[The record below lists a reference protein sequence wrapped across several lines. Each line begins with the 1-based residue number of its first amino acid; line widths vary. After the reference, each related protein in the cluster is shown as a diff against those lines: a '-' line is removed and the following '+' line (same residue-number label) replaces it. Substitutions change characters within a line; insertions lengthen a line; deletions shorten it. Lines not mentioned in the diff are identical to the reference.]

1 MTKIAN
7 LYITLGTNGGIWTG
21 KPNTV
26 TNTGTLYKEV
36 SGTTEVLYSS
46 TSNGPGNLT
55 RNSYTATNSLGTAG
69 SNIFQHR
76 YKYSITNGVTTVIEG
91 EAGIFTSVAKGWLV
105 SGTGIS
111 GGVSMAPITNKSVSE
126 STSSSGATTYFTKD
140 ISLTVSSTYASF
152 SALGEYNFYPNYQVV
167 VAGAGGSILLSNRYG
182 LNTGTWSTVYSAG
195 TPLYGSAYGNGRW
208 VVVGEGNKVV
218 TSSDGYTWTA
228 RSGSQR
234 AANWNWV
241 AYGNGTFVAVGG
253 AIINGQEIGTVMFS
267 TDNGATWTTGNSGTK
282 NTLSSVAYSPELN
295 KFVAVGANGAIVTVN
310 G

>member
-7 LYITLGTNGGIWTG
+7 LYLTVGSNGGIWTG

-36 SGTTEVLYSS
+36 SGTVEVLYSS
-46 TSNGPGNLT
+46 TSNGPGDLT
-55 RNSYTATNSLGTAG
+55 RSVSTGTNSATSGTFMVHTYRTATTGGVVTVLEGTAAIAN
-69 SNIFQHR
+69 S
-76 YKYSITNGVTTVIEG
+76 VT
-91 EAGIFTSVAKGWLV
+91 KGWLV
-105 SGTGIS
+105 EGPGLTGLEPLNQHT
-111 GGVSMAPITNKSVSE
+111 VNTTT
-126 STSSSGATTYFTKD
+126 TSSGSTTYTTKFVTMTVVSGNSFTAN
-140 ISLTVSSTYASF
+140 AS
-152 SALGEYNFYPNYQVV
+152 YTFYPNYQVV
-167 VAGAGGSILLSNRYG
+167 IAGASGSILLSNRYG
-182 LNTGTWSTVYSAG
+182 LSTGTWQTVHSAG
-195 TPLYGSAYGNGRW
+195 TPLYGSAYGNGGW

-218 TSSDGYTWTA
+218 TSSDGYAWTT